1 MTTKTSPE
9 SLLARAYDNLVELE
23 TNLPSFRREASSV
36 AEFIELYIRN
46 LFGLSGKE
54 FKTILR
60 QNRELHAKADRKE
73 QRGKDPA
80 DALRVQMR
88 QNNTFGKL
96 LRRYSNHLGALD
108 CILDT
113 KATAALVHQIQNL
126 PLSAAIHD
134 HVTGCEF
141 GSGTGILA
149 VAGTIPFVR
158 KQKSIAV
165 HTFEQST
172 EPGEDAMKIV
182 EILLTESKYRDHL
195 EFHLHKGDITTPEP
209 YKIVRKATEQ
219 SGPLALWISETF
231 GFQTRTPV
239 ISEDL
244 ESCSFANPDG
254 TTRYS
259 RELEEKY
266 DPFPLVLE
274 HSCDFFDHFLKN
286 IHNRKII
293 AFPDIVTPR
302 VIINGRKSAFLA
314 PDGTWRK
321 LHRIGQPYEML
332 PPCVPSRWYIREHS
346 RPARKKT
353 FRKPIRK
360 KKKKK

>member
-1 MTTKTSPE
+1 MTAKTSPE
-9 SLLARAYDNLVELE
+9 SLLAQSYDNLVQLE
-23 TNLPSFRREASSV
+23 TSSLSFHREASSV
-36 AEFIELYIRN
+36 AEFIELYVRN
-46 LFGLSGKE
+46 LFRLSGKE

-60 QNRELHAKADRKE
+60 QNRELHSKADRKE
-73 QRGKDPA
+73 QRGKDPV

-126 PLSAAIHD
+126 PLSATIASR
-134 HVTGCEF
+134 VTGCEF

-158 KQKSIAV
+158 KQKSVTV

-182 EILLTESKYRDHL
+182 EILLAESKYRDQL
-195 EFHLHKGDITTPEP
+195 EFHLHRKDITTPEP
-209 YKIVRKATEQ
+209 YKIVRKATEE

-239 ISEDL
+239 ISKDL
-244 ESCSFANPDG
+244 ESCSFADPPG

-266 DPFPLVLE
+266 DPFPLVLK
-274 HSCDFFDHFLKN
+274 HSCEFFDHFLKN
-286 IHNRKII
+286 IRSGKII

-321 LHRIGQPYEML
+321 LHRIGQSYDML
-332 PPCVPSRWYIREHS
+332 PPCVPSRWFISERS
-346 RPARKKT
+346 RPVRKKT